1 MRLEN
6 FVQLVM
12 DDLKGFVPEGGEVRF
27 EVDVSVYDPVPGGP
41 FETCVCCGGPQV
53 CFTVRMGEASPHRP
67 ESEHAKDS

>member
-1 MRLEN
+1 MRLEH

-53 CFTVRMGEASPHRP
+53 SFIVPMGGASPRTP
-67 ESEHAKDS
+67 ESERAKGS